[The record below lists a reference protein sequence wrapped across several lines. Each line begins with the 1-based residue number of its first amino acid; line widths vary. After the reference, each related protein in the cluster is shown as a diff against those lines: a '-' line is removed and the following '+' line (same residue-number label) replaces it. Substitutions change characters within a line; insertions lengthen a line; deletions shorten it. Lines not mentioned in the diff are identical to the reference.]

1 MYGRGYQ
8 SGGVGFGPP
17 VTPPII
23 KQLLI
28 ANVVVF
34 VAQTLMAAPFTTTFS
49 IVPARFWHE
58 GYLWQPFTYM
68 WLHSPGSLW
77 HIGFNMLA
85 LWMFGSPLALVWGER
100 RFLRF
105 YLICGVGAGFIIVT
119 WPALFVLFGLGMP
132 SSYVLPTLGAS
143 GAVYGVLLA
152 YSLTWP
158 DRTIMLLFP
167 PIPIKA
173 LYFIP
178 FILGLSLLMGPPNVS
193 HVGHIGGV
201 AVAWVL
207 LRRQEGT
214 SLLPSFA
221 TLQYRLRRWRMRRQL
236 RAVRDEDDQWRRR
249 RMHDDDHRLH

>member
-1 MYGRGYQ
+1 VQGRGYQ
-8 SGGVGFGPP
+8 SGGVSFGPP
-17 VTPPII
+17 VTPPIV

-34 VAQTLMAAPFTTTFS
+34 VAQTLVGPVLTWSLS
-49 IVPARFWHE
+49 IIPELFWHQ

-119 WPALFVLFGLGMP
+119 WPALFVLFGLP
-132 SSYVLPTLGAS
+132 APASYGLPTLGAS

-178 FILGLSLLMGPPNVS
+178 FILGMSVCRS
-193 HVGHIGGV
+193 H
-201 AVAWVL
+201 
-207 LRRQEGT
+207 
-214 SLLPSFA
+214 
-221 TLQYRLRRWRMRRQL
+221 
-236 RAVRDEDDQWRRR
+236 RRR
-249 RMHDDDHRLH
+249 RRGLGADPTAGRIFAASELLGPPVPTPTLAYAPAAPRRARRRRPVAPSPCPRRRPPAPLGGRHT